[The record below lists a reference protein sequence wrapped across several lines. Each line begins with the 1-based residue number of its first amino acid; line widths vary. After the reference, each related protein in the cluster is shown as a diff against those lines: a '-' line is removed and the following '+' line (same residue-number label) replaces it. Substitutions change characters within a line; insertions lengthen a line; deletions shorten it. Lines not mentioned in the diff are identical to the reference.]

1 MTDRIDQ
8 AGPTS
13 LVTLVPVLRESAFA
27 TPQPVT
33 CATPIGTPTFAGQTL
48 RLLAVELLVTA
59 RFHPAARHNSSDTT
73 ASWTRIVSG
82 WRRGSGSCLGEPAVH
97 SLAA

>member
-33 CATPIGTPTFAGQTL
+33 CATPIGTPT
-48 RLLAVELLVTA
+48 LLAK
-59 RFHPAARHNSSDTT
+59 PAAYSLLSS
-73 ASWTRIVSG
+73 
-82 WRRGSGSCLGEPAVH
+82 
-97 SLAA
+97 

>member
-33 CATPIGTPTFAGQTL
+33 CATPIGTPT
-48 RLLAVELLVTA
+48 LLAKPSACSLL
-59 RFHPAARHNSSDTT
+59 SY
-73 ASWTRIVSG
+73 
-82 WRRGSGSCLGEPAVH
+82 
-97 SLAA
+97 